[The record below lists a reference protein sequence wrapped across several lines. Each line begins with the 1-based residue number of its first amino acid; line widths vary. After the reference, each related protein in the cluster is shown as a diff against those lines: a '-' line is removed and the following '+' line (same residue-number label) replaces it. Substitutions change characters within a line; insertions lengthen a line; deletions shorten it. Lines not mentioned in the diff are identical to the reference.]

1 MSSKTT
7 LWNKKI
13 SVVLPCRNE
22 QKTIGIC
29 IDKIRKALKGM
40 NYEII
45 VSDSSK
51 DKSPLI
57 AKRKGAIVVKH
68 KKVGYG
74 NAYLE
79 GFKHISGDVAVLGD
93 ADNTYNFLEIPKLL
107 KYIDE
112 YDLVL
117 GRRKYIHKGAMPALH
132 RYIGNPIL
140 SFALRFFFKAKVR
153 DTHSGFRVI
162 RTKTLKK
169 LGLKTTGMEF
179 ASEMIIKAM
188 KNKLRI
194 KEVSIHYYKRIGD
207 SKLQSFRDGWKHLRF
222 MLLYSPSYLFFMP
235 GLLMFIIG
243 LIGLIS
249 LSAGNLMI
257 KNFELGI
264 HTAIFA
270 SLITIL
276 GFQLIFLTLFAKI
289 YMFAVLKEKEP
300 FIESLLKYFTL
311 ERGILIGSI
320 IFLVGLFIAGRI
332 FVKWLQTSFGGFFQP
347 GIVILASTILIIGL
361 QLIFNVFY
369 LSILGIERR

>member
-1 MSSKTT
+1 M
-7 LWNKKI
+7 KI

-22 QKTIGIC
+22 EKTISTC

-51 DKSPLI
+51 DNSPKI
-57 AKRKGAIVVKH
+57 ARAKGAIIVKH
-68 KKVGYG
+68 DKVGYG

-79 GFKHISGDVAVLGD
+79 GFKNITGDVVVLGD

-107 KYIDE
+107 KYIGE

-117 GRRKYIHKGAMPALH
+117 GRRKHIHKGAMPALH

-153 DTHSGFRVI
+153 DSHSGLRVI
-162 RTKTLKK
+162 KTKTLKK

-179 ASEMIIKAM
+179 ASEMIIKVV
-188 KNKLRI
+188 KNNLRI
-194 KEVSIHYYKRIGD
+194 KEIPIHYYKRLGD

-222 MLLYSPSYLFFMP
+222 MLLYSPSYLFFFP
-235 GLLMFIIG
+235 GILLFILGLL
-243 LIGLIS
+243 GLIS
-249 LSAGNLMI
+249 LSSGDVIIN
-257 KNFELGI
+257 NFELGI

-300 FIESLLKYFTL
+300 FVESMLKHFTL

-320 IFLVGLFIAGRI
+320 ISLIGLFIGGRI
-332 FVKWLQTSFGGFFQP
+332 LAKWLQTGFGGFFQP
-347 GIVILASTILIIGL
+347 GIVILASTLLIVGL